1 MMILYKIIIRWALD
15 DSQGQRE
22 QTNKQ
27 STFVQLYQE
36 RLLQG
41 TRNKYQCFAKTHL
54 IFTERFLKR
63 RWEGYRDKSGCG
75 GEADVIYHA
84 GISFIPQLLVPD
96 SFIRWSAGPNAASR
110 PAVLYCLQPVTY
122 ILPDDVSKYQVLSSA
137 VNKFHD

>member
-1 MMILYKIIIRWALD
+1 MMILYKIIIRWALN

-41 TRNKYQCFAKTHL
+41 IRNKYQCFAKTHL

-63 RWEGYRDKSGCG
+63 RWEGYRDTSGG
-75 GEADVIYHA
+75 GGGGRRHLSCRDK
-84 GISFIPQLLVPD
+84 
-96 SFIRWSAGPNAASR
+96 
-110 PAVLYCLQPVTY
+110 LYPPT
-122 ILPDDVSKYQVLSSA
+122 SGA
-137 VNKFHD
+137 R